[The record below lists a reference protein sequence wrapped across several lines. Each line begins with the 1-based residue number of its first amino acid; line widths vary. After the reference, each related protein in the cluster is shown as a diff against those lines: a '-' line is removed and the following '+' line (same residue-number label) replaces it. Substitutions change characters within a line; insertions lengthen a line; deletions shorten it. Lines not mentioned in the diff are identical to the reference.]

1 MKGDIKEW
9 NERKV
14 LYRNLGRK
22 KRMVDLKEGGGVV
35 GGENVPSS
43 SLQQVQPKPNLQP
56 KQLPV

>member
-1 MKGDIKEW
+1 MKGDIKRW

-35 GGENVPSS
+35 GGGGGECPFG
-43 SLQQVQPKPNLQP
+43 K
-56 KQLPV
+56 

>member
-22 KRMVDLKEGGGVV
+22 KRMVDLKEGGGVGV
-35 GGENVPSS
+35 HVVMPSTAI
-43 SLQQVQPKPNLQP
+43 
-56 KQLPV
+56 